1 MCGHS
6 QVPHCP
12 CCLASSIPGG
22 QGGSKGPGPAGPDR
36 HLPGPGTSPREA
48 PCTPRWAEPG
58 CLLFS
63 QAPGHTGLGAPGRC
77 RTRARGRS
85 AAPTRPPPPARGAP
99 APSGPDS
106 LVPLPQAEGLRAQLD
121 EAREALAVLRGE
133 LQGSEES
140 REGLR
145 REALEARRA
154 LGEEA
159 REKAVLRSSNTELRA
174 ALRRAEQDK
183 ARYEPVRH
191 PSGGLPGPEI
201 HRRGKV
207 CGTRGVLPRRARGWW
222 VGSPSSR
229 CQLSI
234 RRLYGARTR
243 AGACPC
249 PRSIPVQRATQAP
262 SGGQETAKGWGVEGG
277 REACSGT
284 LGGPPWEGPG
294 GRDRRPRRGA
304 LEVRAWRWTP
314 GLWECGRS
322 TEKGGGKV

>member
-1 MCGHS
+1 MGTARCHAVPAVWQAASPGAREGARAQGQQGQTVTSPVLGPALVRRPAPPGGRS
-6 QVPHCP
+6 QVVCFSLKH
-12 CCLASSIPGG
+12 LGTRGWGHLGA
-22 QGGSKGPGPAGPDR
+22 AGPEPEADR
-36 HLPGPGTSPREA
+36 QLLPA
-48 PCTPRWAEPG
+48 
-58 CLLFS
+58 
-63 QAPGHTGLGAPGRC
+63 
-77 RTRARGRS
+77 
-85 AAPTRPPPPARGAP
+85 PPPPARGAP

-262 SGGQETAKGWGVEGG
+262 SGGQEMAKGWGVEGG

-294 GRDRRPRRGA
+294 GRDRRLAEGH
-304 LEVRAWRWTP
+304 
-314 GLWECGRS
+314 
-322 TEKGGGKV
+322 